1 LFIITGLTFHTYF
14 LHNTLAV
21 FIIGFIAAGG
31 KIILSYT
38 AYVYD
43 SVISKHNNF
52 RLGREITIFIILIGA
67 IMNIPYITL
76 MTLAVITNVEV
87 CRRLW
92 SLQNK
97 IDC

>member
-1 LFIITGLTFHTYF
+1 
-14 LHNTLAV
+14 V
-21 FIIGFIAAGG
+21 GG

-52 RLGREITIFIILIGA
+52 RMGRDITIFIILVGA

-76 MTLAVITNVEV
+76 VILAVVTNVEV

-92 SLQNK
+92 SLKNK
-97 IDC
+97 LDLF

>member
-1 LFIITGLTFHTYF
+1 LFIITGLTYHTYF
-14 LHNTLAV
+14 LQNTLAV
-21 FIIGFIAAGG
+21 LIIGFIAVGG

-43 SVISKHNNF
+43 SVISKHSNF
-52 RLGREITIFIILIGA
+52 RLGRDITIFIILIGA

-76 MTLAVITNVEV
+76 IILAVITNVEV

-92 SLQNK
+92 SLKNK
-97 IDC
+97 IDF

>member
-1 LFIITGLTFHTYF
+1 
-14 LHNTLAV
+14 V
-21 FIIGFIAAGG
+21 GG

-43 SVISKHNNF
+43 SVISKHSNF
-52 RLGREITIFIILIGA
+52 RMGRDITIFIILIGA

-76 MTLAVITNVEV
+76 MILAVITNVEV

-92 SLQNK
+92 SLKNK
-97 IDC
+97 IDF